1 MDLILVRFRYTFSL
15 YYLEFEFGVLDL
27 DLRQASERIR
37 FVKYTRKEKFEER
50 SKRRATKIF
59 YHKWPCR
66 STFDKHN
73 IAIALYINAYIY
85 MYIYIHIWVY
95 IYTIYLLWAGSPVNT
110 YLETLTRYIVTFHEL
125 RQAAVPRRLP
135 YLLIVATIVDLE
147 YNVLEAE
154 LLRIV
159 VAIHAC
165 EPGFARRRRVAS
177 PRMRFALDQGAQRFL
192 ARRLRWP
199 RMLRAEGGGV
209 IRDGVVLQRIG
220 DVMAQHRAD
229 VIHQALAG
237 HGLRLIASLRRI
249 DVRKVVRIQILLKYS
264 DFIHRISR
272 FNRWGFPLTCMM
284 SPRL

>member
-1 MDLILVRFRYTFSL
+1 M
-15 YYLEFEFGVLDL
+15 DL

-59 YHKWPCR
+59 YHKWPGR

-73 IAIALYINAYIY
+73 IAIALYIYINAYIY
-85 MYIYIHIWVY
+85 MYVY
-95 IYTIYLLWAGSPVNT
+95 IYIYGYIYTSYLLLAGSPVNT
-110 YLETLTRYIVTFHEL
+110 YLETLPRYIVTFHEL

-135 YLLIVATIVDLE
+135 YLLIIAAIVDLE

-159 VAIHAC
+159 VAVHAC
-165 EPGFARRRRVAS
+165 EPGFARRRGVAS
-177 PRMRFALDQGAQRFL
+177 PRMRFALGQGAQRFL
-192 ARRLRWP
+192 ARRLRRP

-237 HGLRLIASLRRI
+237 HGLRLIAGLRRI
-249 DVRKVVRIQILLKYS
+249 DVRKIVRVQILLKYS
-264 DFIHRISR
+264 DFSL
-272 FNRWGFPLTCMM
+272 PLVTIGEACH
-284 SPRL
+284 SPV